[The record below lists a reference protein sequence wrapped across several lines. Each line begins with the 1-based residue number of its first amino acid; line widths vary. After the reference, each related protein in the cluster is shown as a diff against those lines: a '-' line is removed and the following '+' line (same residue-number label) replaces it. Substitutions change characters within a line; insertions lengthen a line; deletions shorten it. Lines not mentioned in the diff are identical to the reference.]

1 MSTYDDYLVHRYQGG
16 CNDLDCQWCFPPE
29 IPAGACP
36 PWDLLK
42 EITLRDYKAERRQAG
57 QRGQRE

>member
-1 MSTYDDYLVHRYQGG
+1 MSTYDEYLIHKYQGG

-29 IPAGACP
+29 IPEGACP

-42 EITLRDYKAERRQAG
+42 EITLRDYTARR
-57 QRGQRE
+57 R